1 MPIKRK
7 HLIYFNISIV
17 KGRYELYSFKES
29 STLSWESGQV
39 KTTST
44 STTRAEASDKS
55 VHVGGKAPVQDE

>member
-39 KTTST
+39 KNYTTL
-44 STTRAEASDKS
+44 AEASDKS
-55 VHVGGKAPVQDE
+55 VHAGGKAPVQDE